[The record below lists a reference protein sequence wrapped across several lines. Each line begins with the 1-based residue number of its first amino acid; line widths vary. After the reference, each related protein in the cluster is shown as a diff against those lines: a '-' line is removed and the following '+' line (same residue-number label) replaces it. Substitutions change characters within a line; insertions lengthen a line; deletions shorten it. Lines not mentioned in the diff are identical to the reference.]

1 MKIEQFLI
9 DNRRFLN
16 LSEIEAACN
25 LSNGTINHF
34 IKGKRKLTDSTINKL
49 SEFFSNRFDV
59 APIKQ
64 EVIKEDIKPAKQ
76 SKVDACV
83 NINDYKLL
91 LSGKYQNIKTGEKV
105 CLNKT
110 EKGYFLA

>member
-9 DNRRFLN
+9 DNRKYLN
-16 LSEIEAACN
+16 LSEVETACN
-25 LSNGTINHF
+25 LSNGTLNHF

-49 SEFFSNRFDV
+49 TEFFSNWFDV

-64 EVIKEDIKPAKQ
+64 EVIKEDIKPKKQ
-76 SKVDACV
+76 VDRGAGV

-91 LSGKYQNIKTGEKV
+91 LSGKYQHIKTGEKV
-105 CLNKT
+105 ELIKREN
-110 EKGYFLA
+110 GYFLA

>member
-59 APIKQ
+59 VPK
-64 EVIKEDIKPAKQ
+64 EVIKEDIIPKKEVKPG
-76 SKVDACV
+76 AC
-83 NINDYKLL
+83 IDITKYQKLL
-91 LSGKYQNIKTGEKV
+91 NGKYKHKQTDEIISIQFKDGKFCKAE
-105 CLNKT
+105 
-110 EKGYFLA
+110 